1 MEPITGLHHVTAI
14 ARDPQRN
21 VDFYRNVLGQRLVKR
36 TINFDAPDTYHFY
49 FADEVGN
56 PGSVLTFFAWPNM
69 RRGVRGNGETN
80 AVAYNVPAGSLHFW
94 QEHLQRNGIL
104 PKPIEKRFGEDVLAF
119 DDPDGMRVELVETAN
134 LPKISFWKEGPI
146 PQHYALHGFHS
157 VTLWLEETQSTA
169 ELLTT
174 QMGYR
179 VAVQE
184 ENRHRF
190 IGQANALGH
199 IVDLVEGPD
208 KMRAGF
214 GAGSIHHIAF
224 RALNDEQQSEYQS
237 LIRNAGFNV
246 TEVLDRSYFR
256 SIYFREHGGVLFEI
270 ATDTPGFTIDE
281 PVNALGETLKLPEW
295 LEPDRVEIEQSLA
308 PVELKSI
315 EQVGQFTSLPK

>member
-1 MEPITGLHHVTAI
+1 MEPIKGLHHVTAI

-49 FADEVGN
+49 FADQVGN

-69 RRGVRGNGETN
+69 RRGVHGNGETN
-80 AVAYNVPAGSLHFW
+80 AVAYNVPAGSLPFW
-94 QEHLQRNGIL
+94 QEHLQRNGL
-104 PKPIEKRFGEDVLAF
+104 VPKPMEKRFGEDVLAF
-119 DDPDGMRVELVETAN
+119 DDPDSMRVELVETAN

-146 PQHYALHGFHS
+146 PQPYALHGFHS

-169 ELLTT
+169 ELLTA

-179 VAVQE
+179 VAGQE

-190 IGQANALGH
+190 IGEAHALGH

-224 RALNDEQQSEYQS
+224 RALNDEQQLGFQS

-281 PVNALGETLKLPEW
+281 PVNGLGETLQLPEW
-295 LEPDRVEIEQSLA
+295 LEPNRVEIEQSLA

-315 EQVGQFTSLPK
+315 EQVGQSPSLPK

>member
-1 MEPITGLHHVTAI
+1 MEPIKGLHHVTAI

-36 TINFDAPDTYHFY
+36 TVNFDAPETYHFY

-80 AVAYNVPAGSLHFW
+80 AVAYSVPVGSRNFW
-94 QEHLQRNGIL
+94 QEHLQRNGIM
-104 PKPIEKRFGEDVLAF
+104 PKPIEKRFGEAVLAF
-119 DDPDGMRVELVETAN
+119 DDPDGMRVELVETSD
-134 LPKISFWKEGPI
+134 LPKISFWKQGPI
-146 PQHYALHGFHS
+146 PQEYALHGFHS
-157 VTLWLEETQSTA
+157 VTLWLEEVRDTA
-169 ELLTT
+169 ELLTA

-179 VAVQE
+179 AGGQE

-190 IGQANALGH
+190 VSGANAVGR
-199 IVDLVEGPD
+199 IIDLVEGPD
-208 KMRAGF
+208 RVQAGL

-224 RALNDEQQSEYQS
+224 RAPNDEQQLEYQS

-246 TEVLDRSYFR
+246 TDVLDRSYFH

-270 ATDTPGFTIDE
+270 ATDNPGFAIDE

-295 LEPDRVEIEQSLA
+295 LEPNRAEIESSL
-308 PVELKSI
+308 PRLELKSV
-315 EQVGQFTSLPK
+315 ERVG